1 MDPEDFTMNAPT
13 IEAIMPTAAMASG
26 NRNSSGTMRSAG
38 PVAKSALTTM
48 PGRKAARAMGAMIEP
63 A

>member
-1 MDPEDFTMNAPT
+1 VEPEDFTMKAPT

-26 NRNSSGTMRSAG
+26 KRNSSGTMRSDEL
-38 PVAKSALTTM
+38 VAKSALTTI